1 MCTLRQTDDL
11 EIFTW
16 SQLHTIT
23 SSLLDSSIEYVEAV
37 TEESIVVTEILTTIV
52 FVVVVSK

>member
-1 MCTLRQTDDL
+1 MCTLRRTDDL
-11 EIFTW
+11 EISTW

-23 SSLLDSSIEYVEAV
+23 SSLLDSSIEYVEVV